1 MGRGR
6 FLFDL
11 WGLCLVTHACAAAF
25 LAGVLAT
32 VLPAAIR
39 RGCCCRWQRHC
50 AGFSAVI
57 FYVLV
62 LLCRF
67 LCCCVSRFRGGRAM
81 GLNSYALNWISVC
94 YCCERLDCCCFVE
107 FFRCYAYMRHPC
119 ILFSPPLCVLL
130 RVSVS
135 IIFAV
140 IKKKS

>member
-1 MGRGR
+1 MAVVSGGVFEKVMGRGR

-67 LCCCVSRFRGGRAM
+67 LCCCVSW
-81 GLNSYALNWISVC
+81 LKTLNWIGQ
-94 YCCERLDCCCFVE
+94 
-107 FFRCYAYMRHPC
+107 H
-119 ILFSPPLCVLL
+119 LFSILELD
-130 RVSVS
+130 
-135 IIFAV
+135 
-140 IKKKS
+140 